1 MIRLLLKILLPIL
14 VLGAGLLGAWH
25 LMNSRTEVQT
35 QPRTEHFPLV
45 RIVEV
50 RPTRI
55 QLRVHTQGTVVPRTQ
70 SALVPE
76 VSGRLVQVSPSLAPG
91 GFFTKDELLLKI
103 DPRDYELSI
112 IQSEAEIAQIQRRL
126 EQEKAEAEVARREWA
141 ELGKGEPS
149 ALLLRRPQLAEAEA
163 SQAAARAAL
172 ERASRNLQR
181 TEIRAPYDGRVRSKS
196 VDLGQYVTAGSPVAQ
211 LYAVDFAEV
220 RLPLPDQE
228 AAFLDLP
235 LHYREG
241 GASKPGPQVLLKATF
256 AGRQH
261 NWLGRIVRTEGEI
274 DPATR
279 MLFVV
284 AEVEDP
290 YSRRSHPGRPP
301 LVAGMFVQAAI
312 LGRWLTDV
320 VVLPRK
326 ALRENDTIMVV
337 DTEERLRFR
346 PVSILRIQ
354 QEQVLI
360 QSGLAEGEQVCISPL
375 ETPVDGMRVR
385 TAAPGGQS

>member
-1 MIRLLLKILLPIL
+1 MIRLFLKILLPIL

-25 LMNSRTEVQT
+25 LMNSRTEIQT

-45 RIVEV
+45 RTLEV
-50 RPTRI
+50 QPARI

-76 VSGRLVQVSPSLAPG
+76 VSGRVVQVSPSLAPG
-91 GFFTKDELLLKI
+91 GFFTKGELLLKI
-103 DPRDYELSI
+103 DSRDYELAI

-163 SQAAARAAL
+163 SQAAALAAL
-172 ERASRNLQR
+172 ERANRNLQR
-181 TEIRAPYDGRVRSKS
+181 TEIRAPYDGRVRSKN
-196 VDLGQYVTAGSPVAQ
+196 VDLGQYIVAGSPVAQ
-211 LYAVDFAEV
+211 LYSVDIAEV
-220 RLPLPDQE
+220 RLPLPDEE

-235 LHYREG
+235 LHYREQN
-241 GASKPGPQVLLKATF
+241 SSRTGPQVLLKATF
-256 AGRQH
+256 AGKEH
-261 NWLGRIVRTEGEI
+261 SWWGRIVRTEGEI
-274 DPATR
+274 DPETR

-284 AEVEDP
+284 AQVKDP

-301 LVAGMFVQAAI
+301 LAAGMFVQAEI
-312 LGRWLTDV
+312 LGGWLTDV
-320 VVLPRK
+320 VALPRE
-326 ALRENDTIMVV
+326 ALRENDTILVV
-337 DTEERLRFR
+337 DSEERLRFR

-354 QEQVLI
+354 QEQVLV
-360 QSGLAEGEQVCISPL
+360 QTGLEQGEQVCISPL
-375 ETPVDGMRVR
+375 ETPVDGMKVR
-385 TAAPGGQS
+385 TASPGGQS